1 MDNTADEELEANTDP
16 GDAPI
21 EGRHFEGEQKL
32 RGKLVRDLI
41 PDIIRQDNL
50 TPIIEQAPPAE
61 FEERLVAK
69 LREEVEEFAA
79 SGEVEELVDVMEVCF
94 AAAARRGVTPEVLE
108 ELTRDKRERRGG
120 FGRRLVWLG
129 NTEETELLGYEK
141 ERA

>member
-1 MDNTADEELEANTDP
+1 MDDTADEELEARMDP

-21 EGRHFEGEQKL
+21 EGRHSEGEQKL

-94 AAAARRGVTPEVLE
+94 AAAARLGVTPEVLE